1 MPRSQLDRN
10 LHVEFYEGTVLDGP
24 ASEEAGHPVHM
35 SHPFIRIHVPGDPNT
50 VIDTS
55 VNDYYRNRFPDEYRR
70 FMSGME
76 SGIAGWSLKEWPV
89 IGAAHVKNLEY
100 LNIHTVEQLAGLT
113 DAQVQKVG
121 MGGIDLRTK
130 AKAALE
136 AAKDGAA
143 LSAQA
148 AKNQQLEDEL
158 AALKAQL
165 NSLSDAAEP
174 RGPGRPRK
182 EKSEA

>member
-1 MPRSQLDRN
+1 MPRQRQDQN
-10 LHVEFYEGTVLDGP
+10 LHVQFYMGAVQDGP
-24 ASEEAGHPVHM
+24 RSEAAGHPVFTDT
-35 SHPFIRIHVPGDPNT
+35 PFIKIHVPGDPNT
-50 VIDTS
+50 VIETKVNKYYEGRFKDEFASFMTGMTS
-55 VNDYYRNRFPDEYRR
+55 GV
-70 FMSGME
+70 SG
-76 SGIAGWSLKEWPV
+76 WLLKEWPIV
-89 IGAAHVKNLEY
+89 TAATVKNLEF

-113 DAQVQKVG
+113 DSQVQKVG
-121 MGGIDLRTK
+121 MGGQELRAK
-130 AKAALE
+130 AKAALD
-136 AAKDGAA
+136 AARDGALPA
-143 LSAQA
+143 AQA